1 MLSEA
6 VYYPPNQRFRPF
18 LPQTSTRH
26 PHHLSPPTRCIHCAR
41 SNHQSAACLARPT
54 SFTDADIVTLR
65 CIVCREKGHCACK
78 PLLDTQLKPVFCCK
92 CGQKG
97 HFGEECTVERGGKQ
111 VAFKR
116 NIEDYLSFVW
126 DRREDADEERPQTN
140 KERRYWEKVANKALK
155 KAKRM
160 KKEHRSRSR
169 QA

>member
-1 MLSEA
+1 M
-6 VYYPPNQRFRPF
+6 
-18 LPQTSTRH
+18 
-26 PHHLSPPTRCIHCAR
+26 
-41 SNHQSAACLARPT
+41 
-54 SFTDADIVTLR
+54 
-65 CIVCREKGHCACK
+65 
-78 PLLDTQLKPVFCCK
+78 
-92 CGQKG
+92 
-97 HFGEECTVERGGKQ
+97 ERGGKQ